1 MSYRNPTQH
10 IDRSLG
16 RDVQQLQNTIT
27 SSFKAFGESYAKAQK
42 EAAKTIKAE
51 TERRTKLVTD
61 LEAKKLTLK
70 KGFSA
75 LKANNNSYDFQ
86 KILGNELDVYNE
98 YATSIINKTI
108 TDPKEIAR
116 RKHRMAEIE
125 ALPTTLK
132 TDLGVIGSYSE
143 NSQEKLD
150 SAGTFGGYYL
160 GGEAKGLE
168 YMQVLQDNLK
178 GARDVNLAYNEE
190 EGVYNID
197 YTNTPE
203 GGDPISINSRDL
215 RAGEVGAKEI
225 VATIPD
231 PTENQKAA
239 LKASGLYTKI
249 RLKDGREE
257 EVLDKSYLQ
266 EEETIDNPE
275 VEGGKLRVQKVDK
288 NKFINNPRVVE
299 AAKAYIAGL
308 DPDDREAL
316 NNGIFAPRKDKD
328 EFYIP
333 SYGDDEETN
342 KANDALVL
350 KNYIQYQADR
360 IPSEKVLEIIEPE
373 KPIKDKKPSTAQ
385 VNRAKNRQA
394 IVKEYTG
401 LMKGSSLEKTLAG
414 IGVDTNSGI
423 ITTTGDDTSDV
434 IGYKTKRNGK
444 TYVFKKTDKPIDTF
458 KKMLQFNGV
467 LSASEI
473 DAEVKKL
480 KEKINP
486 KKGGKTIGF
495 AGELQET
502 TDDET
507 TNDPLDPN
515 N

>member
-27 SSFKAFGESYAKAQK
+27 SSFNAFGESYAKAQK

-61 LEAKKLTLK
+61 LESQKLTLK

-86 KILGNELDVYNE
+86 KILGKQLDVYNE

-132 TDLGVIGSYSE
+132 TDLGIIGSYSE
-143 NSQEKLD
+143 NSQQKLD
-150 SAGTFGGYYL
+150 AAGTFGGYYL

-203 GGDPISINSRDL
+203 GSDPISINSRDL

-231 PTENQKAA
+231 PSKNQEAA
-239 LKASGLYTKI
+239 LKASGLYTMVKGD
-249 RLKDGREE
+249 DGKEE
-257 EVLDKSYLQ
+257 EVLDKSYLK
-266 EEETIDNPE
+266 EEETIPDPN
-275 VEGGKLRVQKVDK
+275 VEGGKLRVQEVDK
-288 NKFINNPRVVE
+288 SKFINNPKVVE

-316 NNGIFAPRKDKD
+316 NNGIFAPQKNKD

-333 SYGDDEETN
+333 SYGDNEEVN

-360 IPSEKVLEIIEPE
+360 IPSQKVLQRIKAPSTE
-373 KPIKDKKPSTAQ
+373 KSSTKKPPTEGQLDKAKSIELRAGAFATALGTQ
-385 VNRAKNRQA
+385 ENLEKALRKVNISSDRVITDTGTSKGKIIGYIAKKGD
-394 IVKEYTG
+394 KEYRFMIG
-401 LMKGSSLEKTLAG
+401 GDEKET
-414 IGVDTNSGI
+414 V
-423 ITTTGDDTSDV
+423 
-434 IGYKTKRNGK
+434 
-444 TYVFKKTDKPIDTF
+444 
-458 KKMLQFNGV
+458 KKMLQFDGK
-467 LSASEI
+467 LSDNQISVQLEKLFPSV
-473 DAEVKKL
+473 VKK
-480 KEKINP
+480 
-486 KKGGKTIGF
+486 T
-495 AGELQET
+495 Q
-502 TDDET
+502 D
-507 TNDPLDPN
+507 DPLNPN

>member
-70 KGFSA
+70 KGFSD

-86 KILGNELDVYNE
+86 KILGKELDVYNE

-132 TDLGVIGSYSE
+132 TDLGIIGSYSE
-143 NSQEKLD
+143 NSQQKLD
-150 SAGTFGGYYL
+150 AAGTFGGYYL

-190 EGVYNID
+190 EGGYNID

-215 RAGEVGAKEI
+215 KAGEVGAKEI

-249 RLKDGREE
+249 LLKDGREK
-257 EVLDKSYLQ
+257 EVLDKGYLQ
-266 EEETIDNPE
+266 EEQIIDDPN
-275 VEGGKLRVQKVDK
+275 VKGGKLRVQKVDK
-288 NKFINNPRVVE
+288 NKFINNPKVVE

-316 NNGIFAPRKDKD
+316 NNGIFAPKKENLLEKDSP
-328 EFYIP
+328 ELYVP
-333 SYGDDEETN
+333 SYGDDKETN
-342 KANDALVL
+342 KANDALIL

-360 IPSEKVLEIIEPE
+360 IPSEKLLEKIGPE
-373 KPIKDKKPSTAQ
+373 KPIKEKKPSSAQLKKAKDAEAIAGNFAQ
-385 VNRAKNRQA
+385 VIGDGKDL
-394 IVKEYTG
+394 ED
-401 LMKGSSLEKTLAG
+401 SLEKA
-414 IGVDTNSGI
+414 S
-423 ITTTGDDTSDV
+423 ITTSRVITDTGDE
-434 IGYKTKRNGK
+434 NGK
-444 TYVFKKTDKPIDTF
+444 VLGYIAKKGDKEYRFMTGD
-458 KKMLQFNGV
+458 
-467 LSASEI
+467 SER
-473 DAEVKKL
+473 EKVKKL
-480 KEKINP
+480 LEFDGRLSATEIIENLDKLFDLGSE
-486 KKGGKTIGF
+486 
-495 AGELQET
+495 
-502 TDDET
+502 
-507 TNDPLDPN
+507 DPLNPN
-515 N
+515 I

>member
-143 NSQEKLD
+143 NSQQKLD
-150 SAGTFGGYYL
+150 NAGTFGGYYL

-190 EGVYNID
+190 EGVYSID

-231 PTENQKAA
+231 PTKNQEAA

-249 RLKDGREE
+249 RLDDGKEE

-266 EEETIDNPE
+266 EEETIDDPN

-288 NKFINNPRVVE
+288 KKFIDNPKVVE

-316 NNGIFAPRKDKD
+316 NNGIFAPQKNKD

-333 SYGDDEETN
+333 SYGDDEEVN

-360 IPSEKVLEIIEPE
+360 IPSQKVLEKI
-373 KPIKDKKPSTAQ
+373 KPAGKSGLTSAQ
-385 VNRAKNRQA
+385 ARRAENRKE

-401 LMKGSSLEKTLAG
+401 LLKGSSLEETLAG
-414 IGVDTNSGI
+414 IGVDTRSGI
-423 ITTTGDDTSDV
+423 ITTTGDDEGEIT
-434 IGYKTKRNGK
+434 GYEAKKGGK
-444 TYVFKKTDKPIDTF
+444 TYVFNKADKPIDTF

-473 DAEVKKL
+473 AAEVKELKKNISAEKANKL
-480 KEKINP
+480 KEIKAE
-486 KKGGKTIGF
+486 GGKRIGF
-495 AGELQET
+495 AGEP
-502 TDDET
+502 DDDL
-507 TNDPLDPN
+507 NPYK
-515 N
+515 